1 MMMQLGDPERALKGD
16 CFRVGVDCRQIG
28 HDRCATARR
37 EPDPAHSR
45 GRDLVSTHISRAA
58 EAVAALAA
66 RRQIAREAGQ
76 DAAEVSWV
84 EATGIDEAIEVA
96 TRVRVTDEVVE
107 AAQHAFPVLRDVA
120 EGKRML
126 EAAFAAA
133 GFEVVE

>member
-1 MMMQLGDPERALKGD
+1 M
-16 CFRVGVDCRQIG
+16 
-28 HDRCATARR
+28 
-37 EPDPAHSR
+37 
-45 GRDLVSTHISRAA
+45 STHISRAA

>member
-1 MMMQLGDPERALKGD
+1 
-16 CFRVGVDCRQIG
+16 
-28 HDRCATARR
+28 
-37 EPDPAHSR
+37 
-45 GRDLVSTHISRAA
+45 VSTHVSRAA

-76 DAAEVSWV
+76 DAATAQYGHAGRHHGVGTPDCPRELHHHHDERCEPRS
-84 EATGIDEAIEVA
+84 GIDEAIEVA